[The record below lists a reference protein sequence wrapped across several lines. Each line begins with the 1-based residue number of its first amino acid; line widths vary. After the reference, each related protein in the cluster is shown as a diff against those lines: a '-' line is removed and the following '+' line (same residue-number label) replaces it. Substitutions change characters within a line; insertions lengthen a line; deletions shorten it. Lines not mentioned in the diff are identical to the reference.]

1 MLLHL
6 HNHHHLVTIL
16 FSLFG
21 ITSLLSTFAESE
33 QQPIYNYNYCP
44 QNTTFDSTTTFQTN
58 LRVLL
63 SSLIATSQTY
73 ASYYS
78 SINPGTKDVANG
90 QFLCR
95 ADVSSAVCDNCI
107 TAAAGEL
114 SRRCPNKSQ
123 SIVWYDECMLG
134 YTNRYYPYT
143 ETDPGTTLWGEKN
156 VSASDLSSFNRTL
169 FGLLGG
175 LRDQAS
181 SSPSPT
187 KFATREADF
196 VGGGGGGD
204 GGSSSSRR
212 VYGLA
217 QCLPDMTG
225 DQCGQCLQN
234 AIGKLVGCC
243 GGKQGARVL
252 LAWCNIRYE
261 LFQFYNSIGS
271 SSSPGNKK
279 SASRKIGLIVVLVVI
294 SIILLCCISY
304 LLLRKSRKN
313 YKTLLRE
320 NFGDES
326 VLLESLQ
333 FSLATIEAA
342 TRKFSSENK
351 IGKGGFGEVYKGILL
366 DGREIAVKRLSQKS
380 GQGVI
385 EFMNEIK
392 LIAKLQHRNLVILLG
407 FCLEEKEKILI
418 YEFVPN
424 NSLDY
429 FLFHPNKSRLLN
441 WFERYRIIE
450 GIARGVLYL
459 HDHSRLKVIHRDLKP
474 SNVLLDDNMNPKIS
488 DFGIARIVATDEEQG
503 STNRIVGTFGY
514 MSPEYAMHGQFSEK
528 SDVFSF
534 GVIVLETISAK
545 KNARSLISDN
555 DDDLLGYA
563 WRQWRDKTP
572 LEILEQG
579 VRESCNH
586 SEVIKC
592 IQIGLLCVQEK
603 PDDRPTMT
611 KVVSYLSSPLIEL
624 PFPEEPKS
632 YKHSGVAQKMVA
644 GESTSGS
651 VLSMNEMSVS
661 ISIPR

>member
-380 GQGVI
+380 GQ
-385 EFMNEIK
+385 
-392 LIAKLQHRNLVILLG
+392 
-407 FCLEEKEKILI
+407 
-418 YEFVPN
+418 
-424 NSLDY
+424 D
-429 FLFHPNKSRLLN
+429 PNKSRLLN